1 MKRLII
7 KLLEIYLFI
16 FIGLGF
22 ILAIY
27 LSERLSITFIVM
39 FVLFVPIIFGV
50 LFIHI
55 SNNDLLVEI
64 RNALIQ
70 SNNEKNYAVKSGKNN
85 GSNKNNTSKTKNKK
99 SKTESTSL
107 ELEYLKN
114 SIGQLLNEK
123 ESVGTSS
130 SEESIPVM
138 EIGDITKDGPFKIR
152 NRFDQVTI
160 GTLKDDQLHGS
171 FEQFYPN
178 ESLKIKCTYKNG
190 ELDGKYQTFYAD
202 GSTESKLEYK
212 NGKLVK
218 N

>member
-22 ILAIY
+22 ILAIFF
-27 LSERLSITFIVM
+27 LERLSIQIIVM

-50 LFIHI
+50 LFIQI
-55 SNNDLLVEI
+55 SNNDLLIEI

-99 SKTESTSL
+99 SKTDE
-107 ELEYLKN
+107 
-114 SIGQLLNEK
+114 QLSNEK

-138 EIGDITKDGPFKIR
+138 KIGDITKDGPFKIR

-160 GTLKDDQLHGS
+160 GTLKEDQLHGS
-171 FEQFYPN
+171 FEQFYKN

>member
-1 MKRLII
+1 
-7 KLLEIYLFI
+7 
-16 FIGLGF
+16 
-22 ILAIY
+22 
-27 LSERLSITFIVM
+27 M

-50 LFIHI
+50 LFIQI

-85 GSNKNNTSKTKNKK
+85 RSNKNNTSKTKNKK
-99 SKTESTSL
+99 SKTDE
-107 ELEYLKN
+107 
-114 SIGQLLNEK
+114 QLSNEK

-160 GTLKDDQLHGS
+160 GTLKEGQLHGS
-171 FEQFYPN
+171 FEQFYTN
-178 ESLKIKCTYKNG
+178 GSLSIKCTYKNG
-190 ELDGKYQTFYAD
+190 ELDGNYQSFYAD

-212 NGKLVK
+212 KGKLVK